1 MEKLNQNPFEKKLSI
16 VNEDSEESKVSN
28 PNDTLNDGF
37 EQSATTNRNTLEK
50 SIDIIFEFIEYG
62 EQAVSAASNKEL
74 IVFLGSTGAGKSTI
88 INYLNGCEMEKEN
101 RFIKVKKDSH
111 IPALMTIGHSKN
123 SETFIP
129 EIACGAE
136 GLVFGD
142 FSGFN
147 DNRGQE
153 ISISNAII
161 RKRVIMEAK
170 SVKLVFLLNFHSLMD
185 DRGVGEKNLKEV
197 LTSLFGNWDTF
208 LKNKQSC
215 LIMIT
220 HIDQQ
225 NHNGFTD
232 LDSILREKIGNKFPY
247 DRFTTVSPM
256 DNCLPGG
263 MKRSEIPEFLK
274 KMLPLTNGRELFNTI
289 LNPKDISFLL
299 EINKEIGSR
308 IKACFQSKDVISLS
322 KEDFDLAANHLNKIH
337 FLDAIEH
344 EKIRMGLKSTTKQI
358 KKIARELNSIFQDF
372 YIEEKIDQMNK
383 VVETMASMKNSF
395 KNHNHQHILNILNF
409 EKLNKWMKKKQE
421 KKEKDLSNEIEFQKN
436 LYKTFCNSY
445 LFKEASDL
453 LIKMQNNKEYSQYG
467 LFVEE
472 DLNILEKLK
481 EENWNECLK
490 RKKKDLS
497 KDIEDFTT
505 FCKSYLFE
513 EASELFNKMQKNQE
527 YKKNGLLAEQD
538 FNFLRKFME
547 EKSNEQLE
555 RKKQDLL
562 QDIEDKKNLFTNQ
575 KSLYK
580 TFCNNYLFNEASELL
595 IKMQN
600 NQEYS
605 QYGFSVEEDL
615 IRLKEK
621 KSNEQSKFRICKGIA
636 LIALI
641 LIIFILIIFIV
652 TNNTTINKL
661 ENTNNDRQVT
671 IKSLENTNN
680 NMQVTIKNLENTN
693 NNMQVTIKN
702 LENTNFYRQVTIKN
716 LENTN
721 NNMQVTIKDLENT
734 NNNMHVTIKNLE
746 NRIVYYDKEV
756 DNLEKQIAEKSN
768 QSLSIPALNFIEAE
782 AILVILLVCIIAA
795 I

>member
-256 DNCLPGG
+256 DNSLPGG
-263 MKRSEIPEFLK
+263 MKRSEILEFLK

-453 LIKMQNNKEYSQYG
+453 LIKMQNNKEY
-467 LFVEE
+467 
-472 DLNILEKLK
+472 
-481 EENWNECLK
+481 
-490 RKKKDLS
+490 
-497 KDIEDFTT
+497 
-505 FCKSYLFE
+505 
-513 EASELFNKMQKNQE
+513 
-527 YKKNGLLAEQD
+527 KKNGLLAEQD

-693 NNMQVTIKN
+693 NNMQVTIK
-702 LENTNFYRQVTIKN
+702 
-716 LENTN
+716 
-721 NNMQVTIKDLENT
+721 DLENT
-734 NNNMHVTIKNLE
+734 NNDRQVTIKNLE